1 MFRQFRTVSMMLLLL
16 GGSTGAVYA
25 ANPDVAGMY
34 DTQQSSVCKGVVND
48 AFGPVIGASV
58 VVKGSTNGV
67 ITDIDGN
74 FSLSGVKE
82 GDIIQISFVGYKT
95 VEQVW
100 NEKLLNISLQED
112 SELLEEVV
120 VVGYGD
126 SQKRVALTTAISK
139 MGNKVLE
146 NAAFSNVGQTLQGS
160 VTGLRVVDT
169 SGQPGESHSIISNSR

>member
-1 MFRQFRTVSMMLLLL
+1 M
-16 GGSTGAVYA
+16 YA
-25 ANPDVAGMY
+25 
-34 DTQQSSVCKGVVND
+34 TRQSSVCKGVVND

-126 SQKRVALTTAISK
+126 SQKRVA
-139 MGNKVLE
+139 
-146 NAAFSNVGQTLQGS
+146 
-160 VTGLRVVDT
+160 
-169 SGQPGESHSIISNSR
+169 